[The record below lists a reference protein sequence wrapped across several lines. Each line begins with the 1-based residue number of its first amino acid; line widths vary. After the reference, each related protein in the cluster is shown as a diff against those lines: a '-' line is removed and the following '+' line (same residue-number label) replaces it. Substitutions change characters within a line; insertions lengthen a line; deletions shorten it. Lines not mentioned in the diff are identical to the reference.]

1 MHARYVVKDTFY
13 KKAKREGYRARSAYK
28 LEEIAQKFSLI
39 RRGDKVLDL
48 GAAPGSWVQVESAL
62 VGDEGLVVGLDIL
75 PMAPLPASNVRLK
88 SADIREVGVAALLRE
103 AEIPAFD
110 VITSDIAPNLSGVRE
125 VDAARIEALSLAVL
139 ALVEGALKKGG
150 NFLIKVFFSPAL
162 TSMTSAL
169 KSRFSKVTTFKP
181 KASRGVS
188 AEVYLVCAGKREPPA
203 PR

>member
-13 KKAKREGYRARSAYK
+13 KKAKKEGYRARSAYK

-75 PMAPLPASNVRLK
+75 PMAPLPAPNVRLMCV
-88 SADIREVGVAALLRE
+88 DIREVDVAALLRE
-103 AEIPAFD
+103 AQIPAFD

-125 VDAARIEALSLAVL
+125 VDAARLEALSLAVL
-139 ALVEGALKKGG
+139 AVVEGALKNGG
-150 NFLIKVFFSPAL
+150 NFLIKLFFSPDL
-162 TSMTSAL
+162 TPMASEL
-169 KSRFSKVTTFKP
+169 KRRFSKVTIFKP

-188 AEVYLVCAGKREPPA
+188 AEIYLVCTRKREPPVA
-203 PR
+203 R